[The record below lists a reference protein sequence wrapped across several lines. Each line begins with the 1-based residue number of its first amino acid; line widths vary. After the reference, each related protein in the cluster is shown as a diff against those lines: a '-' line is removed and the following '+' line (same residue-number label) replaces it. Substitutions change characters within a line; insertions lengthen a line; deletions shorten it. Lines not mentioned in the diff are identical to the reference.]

1 MDESIIEQKIEM
13 ESKLVRSESMSIL
26 KEFDESEDLLRLE
39 NYSSD
44 DSKSSDE

>member
-1 MDESIIEQKIEM
+1 MNELIIEQKIEM

-39 NYSSD
+39 SYSYD
-44 DSKSSDE
+44 NSKSLDE